1 MTGFKSKRAM
11 SDSRFAVTFEDPE
24 YEVEAEPEYD
34 EEQGRRVF
42 DKMVRDIEEFSPHG
56 TSNS

>member
-11 SDSRFAVTFEDPE
+11 SDSRFAVTYEDPD
-24 YEVEAEPEYD
+24 YELEEELEYD
-34 EEQGRRVF
+34 AEQGERVF
-42 DKMVRDIEEFSPHG
+42 ARMVKDIEEFSPHS

>member
-1 MTGFKSKRAM
+1 MTGFKSKKAM

-24 YEVEAEPEYD
+24 YEVEAEYD
-34 EEQGRRVF
+34 EEQGERVF
-42 DKMVRDIEEFSPHG
+42 DKMVKDIEEFSPHG